1 MAAGTKGDLRI
12 WLNRISAT
20 CSVMWGITYCAVL
33 FFRPQ
38 LIGPMLFIGLPA
50 AFVLAAIA
58 SITSIPS
65 IPGPK
70 AVLKGALL
78 VVCGMLLALA
88 VPFVLYFVLWA
99 LAVIV
104 ATVVYWFLH

>member
-1 MAAGTKGDLRI
+1 MAAGTKGDFRI
-12 WLNRISAT
+12 WLKRISAT
-20 CSVMWGITYCAVL
+20 CSVMWGLTYCAVL

-50 AFVLAAIA
+50 AFVLASIA
-58 SITSIPS
+58 S

-70 AVLKGALL
+70 AVFQGALL

-104 ATVVYWFLH
+104 AAVVYRFLH

>member
-1 MAAGTKGDLRI
+1 MAAGTKGDFRI
-12 WLNRISAT
+12 WLKRISAT
-20 CSVMWGITYCAVL
+20 CSVMWGLTSCAVL

-38 LIGPMLFIGLPA
+38 LIGPMLLIGLPA

-58 SITSIPS
+58 SIPS

-88 VPFVLYFVLWA
+88 VPFVLYFTLRA
-99 LAVIV
+99 LAAIV
-104 ATVVYWFLH
+104 ATVVYWFQH